1 LYSIVELCTEQ
12 EDNNTRRLTR
22 EDWQPMYARANETE
36 YVFDSDDDVARC
48 VTCHW
53 ELNEDYVCERCELRY
68 RAGPPRNDVDASDAQ
83 GSSDEEEDGDLSD
96 FVVSDSHELDFDDDT
111 SDRIEDSFMSDDVEE
126 DRSNNFGG
134 YINDEA
140 SEGGSDEEEGEDEE
154 VRPRKS
160 KRIVIPDSSDDEP
173 IMLLSDV
180 EQEESDDSLY
190 PNHIERSKVVNDTFD
205 RHKVISSDSSDN
217 EEDDDEPDYDF
228 TPEPVQPVES
238 SNNKKKEK
246 KGKKRKGKRKSK
258 KQKNKKAKKE

>member
-1 LYSIVELCTEQ
+1 
-12 EDNNTRRLTR
+12 
-22 EDWQPMYARANETE
+22 
-36 YVFDSDDDVARC
+36 
-48 VTCHW
+48 
-53 ELNEDYVCERCELRY
+53 LN
-68 RAGPPRNDVDASDAQ
+68 
-83 GSSDEEEDGDLSD
+83 
-96 FVVSDSHELDFDDDT
+96 
-111 SDRIEDSFMSDDVEE
+111 
-126 DRSNNFGG
+126 G
-134 YINDEA
+134 YIEYFL
-140 SEGGSDEEEGEDEE
+140 